1 MVDQW
6 SLNAV
11 VNLDR
16 CNGECNTF
24 DYLSSRIFALNKT
37 DNVNLNVFSMIT
49 RINKSKILAKH
60 NSNFMLKNV
69 I

>member
-24 DYLSSRIFALNKT
+24 DYLSSRICALNKT
-37 DNVNLNVFSMIT
+37 DDVNLNVFSMIA
-49 RINKSKILAKH
+49 RINK
-60 NSNFMLKNV
+60 
-69 I
+69 

>member
-1 MVDQW
+1 MDQW

-16 CNGECNTF
+16 CNGECNRF
-24 DYLSSRIFALNKT
+24 DYLSSRICALNKT
-37 DNVNLNVFSMIT
+37 DDVNLNVFSMIA

-60 NSNFMLKNV
+60 NSNFMVKTV